1 LFFNGS
7 RVLTVKEC
15 NSARIAFVT
24 RKGRNSR
31 DENQVNSS
39 GKIGLSENGKAKRSM
54 RAVRRPNV
62 KAKKPGKQDSEEY
75 VHPLVLTY
83 FPNERRDA
91 LRAQK

>member
-1 LFFNGS
+1 MFFNGS

-15 NSARIAFVT
+15 NSARIVLVT

-31 DENQVNSS
+31 DEGQVNSS
-39 GKIGLSENGKAKRSM
+39 EKIRLSENGKAKRRK

-62 KAKKPGKQDSEEY
+62 EAKKPGKQDSEEY
-75 VHPLVLTY
+75 VHPLVLTH

>member
-7 RVLTVKEC
+7 RALTVKEC
-15 NSARIAFVT
+15 NSARIVFVT

-31 DENQVNSS
+31 DEGQVNSS
-39 GKIGLSENGKAKRSM
+39 EKIWLSENGKAKRSR
-54 RAVRRPNV
+54 RAVRRPKV
-62 KAKKPGKQDSEEY
+62 EAKKPGKQDSEEY
-75 VHPLVLTY
+75 VHTLVLTH